1 MTLRKLLKNEYSS
14 NKVFTTVLNTINWNI
29 YMSITSLKKLFNTKS
44 FVVSKYQKLLKNF
57 ASKQFIVP
65 AVLTVNG
72 ELLAS
77 LIN

>member
-77 LIN
+77 LLS

>member
-65 AVLTVNG
+65 EVLTVNG

-77 LIN
+77 LLS